1 MDLSPIWSQLKILS
15 AQDTKTVSGCVL
27 KVFEEG
33 GELSGAAQPF
43 DGLDGSHH
51 KLATRRDVLEECVDG
66 ILANL
71 SIVCK
76 LGFDQADFEDMMS
89 QKMAK
94 WATKQRSQAVMK
106 QEIPYE
112 IHVTV
117 TQADLTLFRQTCAQ
131 LNVKPIILDLQNAQQ
146 VVQDVMTSSVVMG
159 NNNNARTEM
168 ERVRN
173 GLVAAGLTV
182 VREKIETV
190 PWHPAAP
197 SEEYGQM
204 NMPADCYFESHIAVL
219 ITHESLKSQVQALC
233 AERGLHL
240 SRNAMKRYE
249 NGSYRQMIT
258 YRAYDGTRESFLKNL
273 ESHVDALRQVPSTDG
288 PLDIDKVITEF
299 SLFDSRVHHD
309 RSWLQASALSVH
321 PQQPLPNL

>member
-1 MDLSPIWSQLKILS
+1 MDLSPIWTQLKILS

-51 KLATRRDVLEECVDG
+51 RLASRRDVLEECVDG

-76 LGFDQADFEDMMS
+76 LGFDQADFDDMMS

-94 WATKQRSQAVMK
+94 WATKQRSQAVM
-106 QEIPYE
+106 QQSIPYE

-117 TQADLTLFRQTCAQ
+117 THADLDAFRKACVQ

-159 NNNNARTEM
+159 NNNTARIEM
-168 ERVRN
+168 ERISE
-173 GLVAAGLTV
+173 GLTAAGFTV

-197 SEEYGQM
+197 SEEYGQSE
-204 NMPADCYFESHIAVL
+204 MPKDCYFESHIAVL
-219 ITHESLKSQVQALC
+219 ITDDAVKSHVQSLC
-233 AERGLHL
+233 AERNLHL

-258 YRAYDGTRESFLKNL
+258 YRAYTGTREHFLQVL
-273 ESHVDALRQVPSTDG
+273 QSHVDALRLIQTTEG

-309 RSWLQASALSVH
+309 RSWLQAPLPSVH
-321 PQQPLPNL
+321 SQQSLPNM